1 MRTTRGICLTPN
13 GRAII
18 PAPWGSPTYSRHQ
31 PPSYAH
37 NSVLT
42 LLSLET
48 FQVSKSRK
56 PGSLNV
62 LLVHGFGASIGH
74 FKKSIVAL
82 VDEGH
87 SVHAIDLLGFGESE
101 KPLDYSYSM
110 EGWRDLLVSYVKDE
124 IVGRSGEGEA
134 KVVIAGNSIGSLASL
149 MAARALVEDSLRDS
163 LAGVVLFNCAGGMN
177 NAATLDD
184 DWRIRLAYPIFALIN
199 ALLKI
204 EPVAKFLFGKFS
216 TKENIEGV
224 LRQVYM
230 NQDAVDE
237 DLVDLIHEPST
248 KPGALEAF
256 VSILTGPP
264 GPRPEKHVPTLV
276 AAEVPIFVLWGTTDP
291 FTPIDGPVAK
301 FFLDELEPAH
311 NFVTK
316 AVVDDVGHCPHDDRP
331 EVVHQALMPWLSRL

>member
-1 MRTTRGICLTPN
+1 M
-13 GRAII
+13 
-18 PAPWGSPTYSRHQ
+18 
-31 PPSYAH
+31 
-37 NSVLT
+37 
-42 LLSLET
+42 
-48 FQVSKSRK
+48 
-56 PGSLNV
+56 
-62 LLVHGFGASIGH
+62 
-74 FKKSIVAL
+74 AL

-311 NFVTK
+311 DFVTK

>member
-1 MRTTRGICLTPN
+1 MSASTGRLAGKTVLITAAAQGI
-13 GRAII
+13 GRASTELFAREGARVIATDI
-18 PAPWGSPTYSRHQ
+18 SKTH
-31 PPSYAH
+31 
-37 NSVLT
+37 
-42 LLSLET
+42 LEE
-48 FQVSKSRK
+48 
-56 PGSLNV
+56 L
-62 LLVHGFGASIGH
+62 ASIAGVETH
-74 FKKSIVAL
+74 LLDVTDDDAIKAL
-82 VDEGH
+82 V
-87 SVHAIDLLGFGESE
+87 
-101 KPLDYSYSM
+101 
-110 EGWRDLLVSYVKDE
+110 
-124 IVGRSGEGEA
+124 A
-134 KVVIAGNSIGSLASL
+134 KVGTV
-149 MAARALVEDSLRDS
+149 D
-163 LAGVVLFNCAGGMN
+163 VLFNCAGGMN